1 MKKISDVDTCDDSQW
16 EMQLRSVIDG
26 VLLNLRK
33 LKLSMGY
40 KETVGGAPL
49 RYDKEQIAAAT
60 KICKAH
66 FPG

>member
-26 VLLNLRK
+26 VLLDLRK

-40 KETVGGAPL
+40 KEGGAPL
-49 RYDKEQIAAAT
+49 RYDKEQIAVAT
-60 KICKAH
+60 EICKAH